1 MESEGIGAAPKESLV
16 TNADDEPVLTAE
28 IRAWIGREGPEESAE
43 VTQREIE
50 RYAHAVGNLS
60 PLFLDEAVAADSPF
74 GGLVAPFQFYSIP
87 FIEPLPHAALRE
99 DGIAAAGAGGLR
111 PPIPLPRTMAGG
123 QEVEYVRRSVR
134 ATCLRAAAAFPTST
148 SGRAAPARWSSPPP
162 RPPTGTLPAR
172 WSWSCAP
179 PRSHVRRRSRG

>member
-1 MESEGIGAAPKESLV
+1 M

-87 FIEPLPHAALRE
+87 FIDPLPHAALEE
-99 DGIAAAGAGGLR
+99 DGIATAGAGGLR

-123 QEVEYVRRSVR
+123 QEVEY
-134 ATCLRAAAAFPTST
+134 
-148 SGRAAPARWSSPPP
+148 ARPI
-162 RPPTGTLPAR
+162 RPGDVLT
-172 WSWSCAP
+172 
-179 PRSHVRRRSRG
+179 RRSRISGIDERPGSTGPLVFTTTETTYRDAAGEVVVVVRSTSISR